1 MALEELQLTDKIEVI
16 QNGSLQIRHRH
27 SIVDADTGIE
37 KAASFHRHVAH
48 PGDDVTGECERVQA
62 VAAAVWTPE
71 CIAAYQASLPA
82 EPVATDGASAGTET
96 PTEA

>member
-1 MALEELQLTDKIEVI
+1 MALEELQLTDKIEVT

-37 KAASFHRHVAH
+37 KAASFHRHVLT
-48 PGDDVTGECERVQA
+48 PGQTLPDDACERTRA

-82 EPVATDGASAGTET
+82 EPATEPESDAET

>member
-1 MALEELQLTDKIEVI
+1 MLEELVLTDKIEVT

-27 SIVDADTGIE
+27 AIIDSETGVE
-37 KAASFHRHVAH
+37 KAASFHRHVLA
-48 PGDDVTGECERVQA
+48 PADDVSGECERVQA

-82 EPVATDGASAGTET
+82 EPATDGASDAET

>member
-1 MALEELQLTDKIEVI
+1 MALEEITLTDKIEVT

-27 SIVDADTGIE
+27 AIIDSETGVE
-37 KAASFHRHVAH
+37 KAASFHRHVLA
-48 PGDDVTGECERVQA
+48 PADDVSGECERVQA

-82 EPVATDGASAGTET
+82 EPATDGASDAET